1 MFGIRVQGGFT
12 ICISCSHTGIIS
24 ASEVI
29 AVRVCIVSLRS
40 LVMALSK
47 KRKFSGVPDVEEAPY
62 QPKDYKFPKRS
73 FGKNAQTTRSFQP
86 TWFIDHPWIHYDE
99 TNDSAFCHVCI
110 QAYHRGCLSSKTAE
124 PRFLFEGYTN
134 WKDAKRS
141 GRGFPGHENSDCH
154 KEAVERTVVLPH
166 ALKISES
173 FCPPFML
180 RKKLQHVTF
189 S

>member
-29 AVRVCIVSLRS
+29 AVRVCIVSIRS

-73 FGKNAQTTRSFQP
+73 FGKNAQTTGTTFL
-86 TWFIDHPWIHYDE
+86 H
-99 TNDSAFCHVCI
+99 N
-110 QAYHRGCLSSKTAE
+110 SSERYFMILLIKKVE
-124 PRFLFEGYTN
+124 KEFLGVRQEILN
-134 WKDAKRS
+134 RNVS
-141 GRGFPGHENSDCH
+141 
-154 KEAVERTVVLPH
+154 
-166 ALKISES
+166 
-173 FCPPFML
+173 
-180 RKKLQHVTF
+180 
-189 S
+189 

>member
-73 FGKNAQTTRSFQP
+73 FGKNAQATRSFLSEVTAP
-86 TWFIDHPWIHYDE
+86 LPDKHPQRLAPGTTFLHNSSEAKVFHDFTDKEGRKII
-99 TNDSAFCHVCI
+99 SA
-110 QAYHRGCLSSKTAE
+110 R
-124 PRFLFEGYTN
+124 
-134 WKDAKRS
+134 
-141 GRGFPGHENSDCH
+141 NS
-154 KEAVERTVVLPH
+154 
-166 ALKISES
+166 
-173 FCPPFML
+173 
-180 RKKLQHVTF
+180 
-189 S
+189 

>member
-62 QPKDYKFPKRS
+62 QPKDCKLVWLS
-73 FGKNAQTTRSFQP
+73 C
-86 TWFIDHPWIHYDE
+86 DE
-99 TNDSAFCHVCI
+99 
-110 QAYHRGCLSSKTAE
+110 Y
-124 PRFLFEGYTN
+124 FLFIR
-134 WKDAKRS
+134 DPLIS
-141 GRGFPGHENSDCH
+141 FPD
-154 KEAVERTVVLPH
+154 
-166 ALKISES
+166 KIRYFIGNE
-173 FCPPFML
+173 
-180 RKKLQHVTF
+180 
-189 S
+189 